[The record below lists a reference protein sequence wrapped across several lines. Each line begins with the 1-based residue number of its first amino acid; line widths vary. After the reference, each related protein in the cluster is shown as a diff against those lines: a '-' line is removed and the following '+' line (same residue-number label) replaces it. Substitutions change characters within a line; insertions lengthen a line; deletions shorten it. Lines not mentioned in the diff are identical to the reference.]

1 MAGEK
6 RLRLDTLLVDLG
18 HFPTRAKAQA
28 AIMAGAVRVNGEPA
42 RKAGELVPPGARV
55 EVVQAQ
61 RYVSRGGLKLEHAL
75 HTFGVRVEGRV
86 CLDVGA
92 STGGFT
98 DCLLQMGA
106 SRVYAIDVG
115 YGQLD
120 WKLRNDPRVVV
131 VERTNFRY
139 AKPGDFPP
147 AQLITVDVSFIS
159 LTKIL
164 PAARHFLDGGG
175 DLIALVKPQ
184 FEAGPQWVGKGGVVR
199 DPLVHR
205 RVLSDLVQAA
215 WDGGWESLGIT
226 PSPIKGAEGNIEFL
240 LWLARGSGRR
250 LGEREIEEAVAR
262 AHAQASPTASE
273 GEDACTP

>member
-1 MAGEK
+1 MAGAK
-6 RLRLDTLLVDLG
+6 RVRLDALLVELG

-28 AIMAGAVRVNGEPA
+28 AIMAGAVRVNGDPA
-42 RKAGELVPPGARV
+42 RKAGLLVPPGARI
-55 EVVQAQ
+55 EVAEAP

-75 HTFGVRVEGRV
+75 RTFGVRVEGRT

-106 SRVYAIDVG
+106 ARVYAIDVG

-120 WKLRNDPRVVV
+120 WKLRSDPRVVV
-131 VERTNFRY
+131 VERTNFRF
-139 AKPGDFPP
+139 AQPDDFPP
-147 AQLITVDVSFIS
+147 AQLIAVDVSFIS
-159 LTKIL
+159 LAKIL
-164 PAARHFLDGGG
+164 PAARHFLDDGG

-184 FEAGPQWVGKGGVVR
+184 FEAGPESVGKGGVVR
-199 DPLVHR
+199 DPRVHR
-205 RVLSDLVQAA
+205 RVLSVLVEAA
-215 WDGGWESLGIT
+215 WEGGWDSLAVT
-226 PSPIKGAEGNIEFL
+226 PSPIRGAEGNIEFL

-262 AHAQASPTASE
+262 AHAPPVDSTSA
-273 GEDACTP
+273 GEDA